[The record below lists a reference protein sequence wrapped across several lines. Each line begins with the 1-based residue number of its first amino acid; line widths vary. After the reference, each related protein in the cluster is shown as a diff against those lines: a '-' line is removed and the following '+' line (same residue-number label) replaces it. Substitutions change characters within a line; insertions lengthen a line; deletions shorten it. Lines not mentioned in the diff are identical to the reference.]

1 MKKKMKTEKH
11 TRIAI
16 IFIVSAIG
24 LGAIGA
30 HFLKEMLAENE
41 LNSLETGIRYQ
52 LFHGLAILVLTL
64 NTEKFNCNLKQSL
77 NIMIVGV
84 CLFSFSIYLLSIQ
97 EITGISTSFLGP
109 ITPIGGI
116 LLIASWIILFFSI
129 KKIN

>member
-1 MKKKMKTEKH
+1 MQTEKH
-11 TRIAI
+11 KKTALFFIITAI
-16 IFIVSAIG
+16 I
-24 LGAIGA
+24 LGALGA
-30 HFLKEMLAENE
+30 HSLKEILTDNA
-41 LNSLETGIRYQ
+41 LHSLETGIRYQ